1 MANDG
6 NHYKICRMARI
17 RSSSRGKTAAVAA
30 AARDIDFR
38 HLWRQLYVVGWTAKR
53 PRGIQRE
60 WTYVSPD
67 GLETF
72 VGENAVVLFAIESGL
87 LQDIEG
93 NESADGEGGIEAA
106 EDAATEEAQEDAEDA
121 VADDV
126 RPSQIDISAQLSLNT
141 LDELFGASS
150 AVARAFDLS
159 PTNLPLVESDREA
172 ATSLNLL
179 SEASVAESEA
189 TPEATPGAPADRILR
204 PRKGAKS
211 DVNFVPDNED
221 LGAYESFSSG
231 DSAAE
236 DFDDGSDGVGCP
248 AAAED
253 DMDLVSDNDAVEM
266 DEGFVTSFQIGAE
279 TMSKSAIQQRAEA
292 LRGMQWT
299 PATSLYEENV
309 PAYPGLN
316 MDDAHPT
323 QELRSICH
331 SPLLTFFYFMPK
343 SLWNMIGAE
352 TSRYSLQQVDK
363 RARRIFS
370 RQADRRETFVQI
382 RRRLRATPAYQT
394 NEILHVIGFL
404 VARMLCPQK
413 CRFSA
418 HRLMSVDGAI
428 PAGTFGQFMGLSR
441 CTDILRDLH
450 FVDNEAERTRDKLW
464 KLRSIV
470 DKLQQRFLAGWSLPA
485 VFSSDE
491 GVLPSTSKRNTT
503 RMFMPDK
510 PHRYGSKLFMLCD
523 SARCFGL
530 EFSKHCRGHSICF
543 PSSGPQACTK
553 VLPVTDI
560 DRKPRVTFI
569 GSTEQWRARKHLF
582 RGLYELPRMHYI
594 DVSLS
599 AKQRLADLQD
609 SIEKGVIVSDAG
621 ALHAV
626 DDAVNSER
634 FGTDITTGESPEVVI
649 QQSTVLQPA
658 MCHGDKVGSVVID
671 AMINAIGR
679 KMILQWFEEV

>member
-1 MANDG
+1 
-6 NHYKICRMARI
+6 MARI

-38 HLWRQLYVVGWTAKR
+38 HLGRQLCAVGWTAKR

-67 GLETF
+67 GLET
-72 VGENAVVLFAIESGL
+72 L
-87 LQDIEG
+87 LDIEG

-279 TMSKSAIQQRAEA
+279 TMSKSAIQQRAKA

-316 MDDAHPT
+316 MEDAHPT

-352 TSRYSLQQVDK
+352 TNRYSLQQVDK

-382 RRRLRATPAYQT
+382 CRRLRAPPAYQT

-428 PAGTFGQFMGLSR
+428 PAGTFGQFMGR
-441 CTDILRDLH
+441 NQCTDILRDLH

-470 DKLQQRFLAGWSLPA
+470 DKLQQRFLAGLSLPA

-510 PHRYGSKLFMLCD
+510 PHRFENNVTLIVTLFNQLQRYAAVRKAATASTAHSETLRKPGQLASGVNFKKSLLAAKNHPDSPAAKRLNASLLRILSVIGGTIPFSPFERAETRPKLAAMRF
-523 SARCFGL
+523 RFGL
-530 EFSKHCRGHSICF
+530 S
-543 PSSGPQACTK
+543 Q
-553 VLPVTDI
+553 
-560 DRKPRVTFI
+560 
-569 GSTEQWRARKHLF
+569 
-582 RGLYELPRMHYI
+582 
-594 DVSLS
+594 
-599 AKQRLADLQD
+599 
-609 SIEKGVIVSDAG
+609 
-621 ALHAV
+621 
-626 DDAVNSER
+626 
-634 FGTDITTGESPEVVI
+634 FG
-649 QQSTVLQPA
+649 
-658 MCHGDKVGSVVID
+658 
-671 AMINAIGR
+671 
-679 KMILQWFEEV
+679 